1 MLKPVALKR
10 LMVESSLLNVL
21 DEQEHSRELSVWLR
35 AV

>member
-1 MLKPVALKR
+1 MLKPVALKK

-21 DEQEHSRELSVWLR
+21 DEQKHSRELSLWRR